1 MATEPLQHLTDKS
14 ASVGAWMVA
23 IAMEPKEVTFT
34 WNKNGKSGTGRKLE
48 CLLVSD
54 DSTQYCEG
62 LCRRQGKEPK
72 ANQDFDAMK
81 QKFQKGTIW
90 KISKVSLA
98 KQANKYLGCSCKIV
112 IDMNATTFQ
121 AVLQST
127 VKMPIQATPP
137 EDLSTLL
144 QCPEGQFVDVLA
156 LVKDV
161 SEVKEVETQYGS
173 RQVVDVT
180 IMDDSGKSGASMC
193 TFAAW
198 FPKQSMRGQCQQLK
212 ELIESASTQ
221 KPVAFFNLVCTKEQ
235 TTTGAS
241 EHGGGTKTTI
251 KTNKDKLDSEIC
263 DLGAKA
269 RRLENVAGWSVETHG
284 GQITVV
290 SEKPNFTAKSEID
303 YLNIDRPILYASCS
317 VTCSPL
323 VVLQDTPAVVLQS
336 MHTAITLRCFRSTML
351 VSWSPRPAI
360 SL

>member
-1 MATEPLQHLTDKS
+1 
-14 ASVGAWMVA
+14 
-23 IAMEPKEVTFT
+23 
-34 WNKNGKSGTGRKLE
+34 
-48 CLLVSD
+48 
-54 DSTQYCEG
+54 
-62 LCRRQGKEPK
+62 
-72 ANQDFDAMK
+72 MK

-98 KQANKYLGCSCKIV
+98 KQAKKYLGCSCKIV

-161 SEVKEVETQYGS
+161 SEVKEVGTQYGS
-173 RQVVDVT
+173 RHVVDVT

-198 FPKQSMRGQCQQLK
+198 FPKQSMQGHCQQLK
-212 ELIESASTQ
+212 DLIESASAQ
-221 KPVAFFNLVCTKEQ
+221 KPVAFFNLVCTKEE

-241 EHGGGTKTTI
+241 EHGGGTKTII
-251 KTNKDKLDSEIC
+251 KTNKDKFSFQIC

-284 GQITVV
+284 SQITVV
-290 SEKPNFTAKSEID
+290 SEKPNFT
-303 YLNIDRPILYASCS
+303 
-317 VTCSPL
+317 
-323 VVLQDTPAVVLQS
+323 QG
-336 MHTAITLRCFRSTML
+336 
-351 VSWSPRPAI
+351 
-360 SL
+360 